1 MHILVKGTRSHAVHC
16 NYLCNTQLRL
26 LQRLMLPSIG
36 LFLQLF
42 VSHLV
47 RMVFVT
53 EQAPVSASLGG
64 LAADAEQVSMQAYTN
79 SRSAHGWGILECN

>member
-1 MHILVKGTRSHAVHC
+1 MHILVKGTRSHEVHC

-53 EQAPVSASLGG
+53 EQAPVSVSLAG
-64 LAADAEQVSMQAYTN
+64 LTADAEQVSRHTLTPEVPMDGEY
-79 SRSAHGWGILECN
+79 